1 MDDGLHE
8 IFVNTVIKDGSRT
21 SDLMDC
27 FTKKEFAS
35 KEFPAVTK
43 RFNSL
48 KSEGGA
54 PAVCEVME
62 KYLSKERIDAI
73 CNMIKYGV
81 PKEKILL
88 DYSVE
93 DYEAAL
99 ASLKK
104 TE

>member
-1 MDDGLHE
+1 
-8 IFVNTVIKDGSRT
+8 
-21 SDLMDC
+21 
-27 FTKKEFAS
+27 
-35 KEFPAVTK
+35 
-43 RFNSL
+43 
-48 KSEGGA
+48 
-54 PAVCEVME
+54 
-62 KYLSKERIDAI
+62 
-73 CNMIKYGV
+73 MIKYGV